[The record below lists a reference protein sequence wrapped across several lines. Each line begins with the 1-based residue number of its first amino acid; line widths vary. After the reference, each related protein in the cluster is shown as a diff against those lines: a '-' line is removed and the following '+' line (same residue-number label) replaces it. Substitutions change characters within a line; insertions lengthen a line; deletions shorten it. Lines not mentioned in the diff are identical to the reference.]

1 MKRNTVNMLNNIA
14 YADVIQDGQS
24 RRFLLYPLCLLAFCL
39 FWYGVVL
46 PLAPLYIFK
55 DYWPSALTMT
65 MGSFVAGST
74 PMGGGVVAFPVFT
87 KYFGIETEQAKIFS
101 LFIQS
106 VGMTFATLFFISQ
119 RIPIYWRWL
128 ALLLPSSM
136 LGLWVGFT
144 YLQASSHHT
153 KLLLSIIVLIAGISL
168 LKTHFSVRDPDSAH
182 RVPYWVFFVLGF
194 PGGVLSSLVG
204 TGADTLFFFVLV
216 IIFHKNAKVIIPTSV
231 AYMASCSLIG
241 TSMIITSPAMQVTP
255 FVLNSWMIAAPVV
268 AIGAPLGGYAM
279 SKANP
284 GYLLIF
290 IKVIIILEAVSTF
303 VLVELGVFE
312 KVVLGCA
319 ILGAAGY
326 LLLKLKLLV
335 RRPLVC

>member
-1 MKRNTVNMLNNIA
+1 MILTVLEKPEVVKEDNKVYEEIRKYMFYESGKMWVKVRVELPGLNLLPKESIIVDFLFCKNTTLMCR
-14 YADVIQDGQS
+14 Y
-24 RRFLLYPLCLLAFCL
+24 
-39 FWYGVVL
+39 
-46 PLAPLYIFK
+46 
-55 DYWPSALTMT
+55 
-65 MGSFVAGST
+65 
-74 PMGGGVVAFPVFT
+74 
-87 KYFGIETEQAKIFS
+87 KIFS

-106 VGMTFATLFFISQ
+106 VGMTFATLFFISR